1 MPFLVVW
8 RRLSKGNQVNI
19 PEPEFLVRSVKGA
32 GWSTGSNVCACG
44 YQSAAT
50 QLNSETL
57 AEALGKSFLFFLTRT
72 PQPSHKDPEIR
83 LPGARVFGAV
93 KHSTISRVSGA
104 PLTVLENPREIS
116 HL

>member
-19 PEPEFLVRSVKGA
+19 PEPEFLVV
-32 GWSTGSNVCACG
+32 VV
-44 YQSAAT
+44 T
-50 QLNSETL
+50 QLLERRQQCLCVRISICGNATELGDTGRGP
-57 AEALGKSFLFFLTRT
+57 GKSFLFFLTRT